1 MAVER
6 IKSVRDT
13 FLYESANKNGAMDSV
28 VSTMM
33 NKGIVVTKDMLNNQ
47 YTTIINYFKF
57 PLKTDIMEA
66 VDSGLII
73 PMMYPKGI
81 APGNKVPTSLPFILT
96 KDKKTGLVEAIAIID
111 NYAKFDDNN
120 EKRVVMEANKLYS
133 FLEGAYIARGLQLG
147 FSGIRHNTTMYTEAV
162 SIYAHMFIRVLNK
175 EYALNVDKT
184 AYNKVLFLAS
194 KFFMINLLQMPDSD
208 IVFNYA
214 IKAAGNISP
223 IAIKRLND
231 NVPKD
236 AYKDI
241 GQFIQMLSALG
252 YLIING
258 LERLTVREYV
268 SKYIRTYGNSSLF
281 ALEHLAYF
289 IFAIVSTVNRAH
301 ITDVY
306 AWEAA
311 LGTRSGDKVYAYIT
325 NAVKRP

>member
-13 FLYESANKNGAMDSV
+13 FLYQSTNKNGAMDNV
-28 VSTMM
+28 VSMMM
-33 NKGIVVTKDMLNNQ
+33 NKGIVVTKEMLSNQ
-47 YTTIINYFKF
+47 YSTITNYFKF
-57 PLKTDIMEA
+57 PLKADIMDA
-66 VDSGLII
+66 VESGLVV

-81 APGNKVPTSLPFILT
+81 AANNKVPTSLPFILT

-111 NYAKFDDNN
+111 NYAKFDENN
-120 EKRVVMEANKLYS
+120 EKRVEIEANKLYC

-147 FSGIRHNTTMYTEAV
+147 FSSIRHNTTMYTEAV

-184 AYNKVLFLAS
+184 AYNKVLFLAA

-214 IKAAGNISP
+214 TKAAGNISP
-223 IAIKRLND
+223 IAVKRLND

-236 AYKDI
+236 AYQDI
-241 GQFIQMLSALG
+241 GRFIQALSALG

-258 LERLTVREYV
+258 MERLTVRD
-268 SKYIRTYGNSSLF
+268 YIAKFIRAYGNASIF

-289 IFAIVSTVNRAH
+289 MFAIISTVNRAH